1 MPSRRVGYNIRDWLS
16 IPNRY
21 TYFQDCFMNYSASNH
36 PDLDWSQIRETI
48 KLLTVSVAQVEGSI
62 KDGDESVNELA
73 STFTLM
79 VDDMQK
85 IQEFLARVAPDEA
98 NSAAL
103 GYCESMQDKINQA
116 IVAFQ
121 FYDRMQQCLQ
131 HVSNNL
137 KGLSE
142 IIDTP
147 HRLYNPMEWHKF
159 QESIR
164 SRYTMESE
172 KVMFD
177 AIHQGKS
184 IEEALQL
191 FAQANRQGSPDE
203 IELF

>member
-1 MPSRRVGYNIRDWLS
+1 MS
-16 IPNRY
+16 
-21 TYFQDCFMNYSASNH
+21 FSASSQ

-48 KLLTVSVAQVEGSI
+48 KLLTVSVAQVEGSM
-62 KDGDESVNELA
+62 KAGDESVNALA
-73 STFTLM
+73 DSFTRMIEDMHNIHTILSSLQPSADRDNALM
-79 VDDMQK
+79 HC
-85 IQEFLARVAPDEA
+85 EA
-98 NSAAL
+98 T
-103 GYCESMQDKINQA
+103 QQRINAA

-121 FYDRMQQCLQ
+121 FYDRLQQCLQ

-137 KGLSE
+137 RGLSV

-164 SRYTMESE
+164 SQYTMESE

-177 AIHQGKS
+177 AIHQGKT
-184 IEEALQL
+184 IDEALAL
-191 FAQANRQGSPDE
+191 YAQACQQSDSEE

>member
-1 MPSRRVGYNIRDWLS
+1 M
-16 IPNRY
+16 
-21 TYFQDCFMNYSASNH
+21 TFSASHH

-48 KLLTVSVAQVEGSI
+48 KLLTVSVAQVEGSM
-62 KDGDESVNELA
+62 KAGDESVSALA
-73 STFTLM
+73 DSFTNI
-79 VDDMQK
+79 VDDMKNIHEILSGWQ
-85 IQEFLARVAPDEA
+85 QSESRDNALQHCEA
-98 NSAAL
+98 TQHRINS
-103 GYCESMQDKINQA
+103 A

-121 FYDRMQQCLQ
+121 FYDRLQQCLQ

-137 KGLSE
+137 KGLSV

-147 HRLYNPMEWHKF
+147 HRLYNPAEWHKF

-164 SRYTMESE
+164 SQYTMESE

-184 IEEALQL
+184 VDEALAMFQ
-191 FAQANRQGSPDE
+191 QANQLNDEDE

>member
-1 MPSRRVGYNIRDWLS
+1 M
-16 IPNRY
+16 
-21 TYFQDCFMNYSASNH
+21 TYSVSNQ

-62 KDGDESVNELA
+62 KAGDESVNALA
-73 STFTLM
+73 GSFTSM
-79 VDDMQK
+79 VDDMKHIHEILSGLQPS
-85 IQEFLARVAPDEA
+85 ESRDH
-98 NSAAL
+98 AL
-103 GYCESMQDKINQA
+103 VHCETTQQRINAA

-121 FYDRMQQCLQ
+121 FYDRLQQCLQ

-137 KGLSE
+137 KGLSL

-147 HRLYNPMEWHKF
+147 HRLYNPAEWHKF

-164 SRYTMESE
+164 NQYTMEAE

-184 IEEALQL
+184 VDEALTL
-191 FAQANRQGSPDE
+191 FEQASQQSDEEE

>member
-1 MPSRRVGYNIRDWLS
+1 
-16 IPNRY
+16 
-21 TYFQDCFMNYSASNH
+21 MNYSASNQ

-48 KLLTVSVAQVEGSI
+48 KLLTVSVAQVESSI

-73 STFTLM
+73 STFTDM

-85 IQEFLARVAPDEA
+85 IQEFLALVAPNDSTA
-98 NSAAL
+98 AAL
-103 GYCESMQDKINQA
+103 GYCESMQEKINQA

-147 HRLYNPMEWHKF
+147 HRLYNPLEWHKF

-184 IEEALQL
+184 IEEALLL
-191 FAQANRQGSPDE
+191 FAQANVQSRPDE